1 VEVSRKESVCLNT
14 ALSIAGNILINIGP
28 TKEGTLVPI
37 FQERLLDLGKWL
49 SINSEAIY
57 ESSPW
62 TTQNDTLIYGVWYT
76 TNDPS
81 VYAIVLNWPDD
92 NVVNL
97 GSVVSLFANA
107 DTEVTLLGNEEQLSV
122 IELLI
127 VFTNLTWLVF
137 LVASER

>member
-49 SINSEAIY
+49 SINGEAIY

-62 TTQNDTLIYGVWYT
+62 TAQNDTLIYGVWYT

-107 DTEVTLLGNEEQLSV
+107 DTEVILLGNEKQLSV
-122 IELLI
+122 IELL
-127 VFTNLTWLVF
+127 
-137 LVASER
+137 

>member
-49 SINSEAIY
+49 SINGEAIY

-127 VFTNLTWLVF
+127 FFTNLTWLVF

>member
-14 ALSIAGNILINIGP
+14 ALLIAGNILINIGP

-37 FQERLLDLGKWL
+37 FQERLLDLG
-49 SINSEAIY
+49 NA
-57 ESSPW
+57 
-62 TTQNDTLIYGVWYT
+62 QNDTLIYGVWYT

-107 DTEVTLLGNEEQLSV
+107 NTVKTAHCFGAIPHPLPSQ
-122 IELLI
+122 I
-127 VFTNLTWLVF
+127 VM
-137 LVASER
+137 

>member
-1 VEVSRKESVCLNT
+1 
-14 ALSIAGNILINIGP
+14 
-28 TKEGTLVPI
+28 VPI

-49 SINSEAIY
+49 SNNSEAIY

-127 VFTNLTWLVF
+127 FFTNLTWLVF

>member
-127 VFTNLTWLVF
+127 FFTNLTWLVF